1 MPFNPDMLVLLELC
15 AGWRESCSVLDGG
28 CGKAET
34 SRWLARRG
42 CRVVGVDLNLA
53 LPPNDFIEITDVR
66 PGTLM
71 LVKGDLNE
79 VNFDAPF
86 HAVALFGVLHY
97 AGSPEKVEALLRR
110 FDGWLLSKGLAL
122 LTWITDDIP
131 HDDPSV
137 YLPPKA
143 SVVGIMRTLNYSPLQ
158 YWEKTVEHSHGGDAH
173 RHCIAYSAWV
183 KGGAEPPG

>member
-1 MPFNPDMLVLLELC
+1 MSFNPDLLALLELC

-42 CRVVGVDLNLA
+42 CHVTGIDLNLA
-53 LPPNDFIEITDVR
+53 LPPNEFIEILDVA
-66 PGTLM
+66 PGTLR
-71 LVKGDLNE
+71 LVKGDLNDMS
-79 VNFDAPF
+79 FDAPF

-97 AGSPEKVEALLRR
+97 AGSAEKVESLLQRL
-110 FDGWLLSKGLAL
+110 DGWLSNDGLAL
-122 LTWITDDIP
+122 LTWITNDIP

-143 SVVGIMRTLNYSPLQ
+143 SVTGSMQTLNYSHLR
-158 YWEKTVEHSHGGDAH
+158 YWEKIVEHSHGGAAH
-173 RHCIAYSAWV
+173 RHRIAYSAWV
-183 KGGAEPPG
+183 KGGVETPS